1 MVKVLVELLGS
12 FIPFWKKAIWIG
24 EAPNHSHLFLGA
36 VLSCIASC
44 SSWMSIFTAISRYYF
59 DILWFLILP
68 QKIKSNDISCHAFAF
83 ATHSRK
89 IDFLATRDQSRERLL
104 LGELTYYSVYTALQ
118 FVWYIQIFD
127 GYCLKMA
134 PSSSCQENVFYY
146 NVVCSRGWVS
156 VGAVGA
162 PVPTVFLGKS
172 F

>member
-1 MVKVLVELLGS
+1 MCLMCLRS
-12 FIPFWKKAIWIG
+12 FMAIL
-24 EAPNHSHLFLGA
+24 AD
-36 VLSCIASC
+36 
-44 SSWMSIFTAISRYYF
+44 ISRYYF
-59 DILWFLILP
+59 NILWFLILP

-104 LGELTYYSVYTALQ
+104 LRELTYYSVYTALQ

-146 NVVCSRGWVS
+146 NVVVYSGVHSGMDRPNFNH
-156 VGAVGA
+156 A
-162 PVPTVFLGKS
+162 PSKYLLFQNHKIE
-172 F
+172 